1 MTIGATTRFG
11 LTTWSSG
18 DDAFGR
24 AQFQQAN
31 LSIDNLAA
39 IFRSGTTAATPD
51 PTEPSHQKTFWYDT
65 TTSVLYYN
73 DGSTWRPVDDKAIS
87 GDAYTVVAGSVSSP
101 QGSSARIARADHKHA
116 VSTAAASTISGSN
129 SEGTSSSLARADHN
143 HNIAAGTVSATM
155 LAGNIGKALLATD
168 VVKAN
173 GGLSFDTTNGLSVN
187 TGATIELSSN
197 ALIVKANTIDQ
208 THLTASVAG
217 NGLAG
222 GNGTALS
229 VNTDGT
235 TLEINSDS
243 LRVKDSGVGKAKLN
257 SDVVK
262 ANGGLVFAA
271 LDGLSVHTD
280 GTTVELSAGGA
291 VRVKDSG
298 VGKAKL
304 NSDVVKSL
312 GGLTFSSGDGLSV
325 NTSATV
331 GLSSGNLIVNTG
343 SIGPTHLTAGVAGN
357 GITGGAG
364 TALAV
369 VPDPNGVATGVASI
383 SVGTSGVK
391 VNGGI
396 VFTSAG
402 TPSASYPDGN
412 MSVDTTNHLLYYRSG
427 SAWRNALWAA
437 GTVNS
442 APSAKGVW
450 VSNGTAPT
458 TQGSVGDIW
467 ITY

>member
-1 MTIGATTRFG
+1 MAIGATTRFG

-39 IFRSGTTAATPD
+39 IFRSGATGDTPD
-51 PTEPSHQKTFWYDT
+51 ATEASHQKTFWYDT

-73 DGSTWRPVDDKAIS
+73 DGSAWRALDDKAIS
-87 GDAYTVVAGSVSSP
+87 GDAYTVVAGSVSTP
-101 QGSSARIARADHKHA
+101 QGSSVRIARSDHKHA
-116 VSTAAASTISGSN
+116 VSTAAASSISGSN
-129 SEGTSSSLARADHN
+129 SEGSSSSLARADHN
-143 HNIAAGTVSATM
+143 HNIASATVTAAM
-155 LAGNIGKALLATD
+155 LAGNIGKALLSAD
-168 VVKAN
+168 VVKTA
-173 GGLSFDTTNGLSVN
+173 GGLTFLTADGLSVN
-187 TGATIELSSN
+187 TSTTVGLSSGN
-197 ALIVKANTIDQ
+197 LIVNTNSIGP
-208 THLTASVAG
+208 THLTTAVAG

-229 VNTDGT
+229 VNVDGT
-235 TLEINSDS
+235 TLEINADTLRVRDTGVGKAKLNSDVVKTAGGLVFTNLDGLS
-243 LRVKDSGVGKAKLN
+243 ADVDDSTIELAVTGDIRVKDSGVGKAKLN
-257 SDVVK
+257 TDVVK
-262 ANGGLVFAA
+262 ANGGI
-271 LDGLSVHTD
+271 S
-280 GTTVELSAGGA
+280 
-291 VRVKDSG
+291 
-298 VGKAKL
+298 
-304 NSDVVKSL
+304 
-312 GGLTFSSGDGLSV
+312 FSNADGLSV

-331 GLSSGNLIVNTG
+331 GLSSGNLIVNTN
-343 SIGPTHLTAGVAGN
+343 SVGPTHLTTGVAGN
-357 GITGGAG
+357 GITGGNG
-364 TALAV
+364 TALAALA
-369 VPDPNGVATGVASI
+369 DPNGVATGVASI
-383 SVGTSGVK
+383 SVGAGGIK

-412 MSVDTTNHLLYYRSG
+412 MGVDTTNHLLYYRSG
-427 SAWRNALWAA
+427 STWRNALWAA
-437 GTVNS
+437 GTANS